1 MLKNEKL
8 FYNKYKYRIR
18 FICRKGISLL
28 RSSYHY
34 DDEAHLLS
42 TLQERKEQSNQLAK
56 TRPSWHDLWNL
67 SYDEVD
73 ILIALFQYREKF
85 RGQLRV
91 DVPVADFYTNEPDYI
106 KIAEDTGLYPE
117 ITVSA
122 TDNPNTIIV
131 SKLPYETFQLKCL
144 TRYSM
149 LDKYTADALLEY
161 EGAGE
166 IKFPWTWSTRRFI
179 LERENVILPEYLYAL
194 NGESLTFVSL
204 IAGDIIGTVYNYQ
217 VEDRQCMKA

>member
-18 FICRKGISLL
+18 FVLRKGISLL
-28 RSSYHY
+28 RSSYLY

-42 TLQERKEQSNQLAK
+42 TLQERKEQSAQLAK
-56 TRPSWHDLWNL
+56 MRPAWHDLWNL
-67 SYDEVD
+67 SSDEVD
-73 ILIALFQYREKF
+73 ILISLFQYREKF
-85 RGQLRV
+85 LDGKLRI
-91 DVPVADFYTNEPDYI
+91 DVPVADFYTNEPDNI

-117 ITVSA
+117 VTISA

-144 TRYSM
+144 TRYCR

-166 IKFPWTWSTRRFI
+166 IRFPWTWSTRRFI
-179 LERENVILPEYLYAL
+179 LERENVVIPEYLYAL

-217 VEDRQCMKA
+217 IEAA

>member
-1 MLKNEKL
+1 MLQNQKL

-18 FICRKGISLL
+18 FLLRKGISLL
-28 RSSYHY
+28 RSSYEY
-34 DDEAHLLS
+34 NDEAHLLA
-42 TLQERKEQSNQLAK
+42 TLHERKEQSKQLAR
-56 TRPSWHDLWNL
+56 TRPSWHDMWNL
-67 SYDEVD
+67 SSDDID
-73 ILIALFQYREKF
+73 ILLTLFHYREKF
-85 RGQLRV
+85 SGGKLRI
-91 DVPVADFYTNEPDYI
+91 DVPVADFYTNESDYI

-117 ITVSA
+117 VTVSA

-144 TRYSM
+144 TRYCR

-166 IKFPWTWSTRRFI
+166 IKFPWTWETRRFI
-179 LERENVILPEYLYAL
+179 LEREAVVLPEYMYAL

-217 VEDRQCMKA
+217 LEN